1 MEYVNCYTDLTS
13 IDFTCG
19 CTFEI
24 YSGELTILDG
34 MKERKC
40 AVTVDNSSL
49 LPAMY

>member
-1 MEYVNCYTDLTS
+1 MEYVNCTDLTS

-24 YSGELTILDG
+24 YSRELTILDG

-40 AVTVDNSSL
+40 TITVDNNSSL
-49 LPAMY
+49 LSAMY